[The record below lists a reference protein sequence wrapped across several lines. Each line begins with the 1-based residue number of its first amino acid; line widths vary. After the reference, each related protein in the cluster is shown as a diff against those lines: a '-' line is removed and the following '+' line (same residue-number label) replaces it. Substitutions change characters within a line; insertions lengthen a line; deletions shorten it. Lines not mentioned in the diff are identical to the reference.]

1 MFTVISLIVIGLAVV
16 VIATIFVKKFPA
28 LAILDAANIPG
39 EKEAKFKEQ
48 IIKARVERDMAR
60 WSGFFGRIWLWLS
73 SSLRSSLKSQQ
84 ENLKKIKTNYQT
96 NIKMSWLEKQKK
108 IKELLSAAEDFLK
121 KEDVKAAEAKLLE
134 VIGLNQKNLGAF
146 FKLGELYEVQ
156 KKWSEASQT
165 FYHALRLARQHHG
178 DKDELGEITLQ
189 KIYFSLSEVE
199 KGAGNIEAA
208 LENIREALEIEPNN
222 PRYLDLI
229 LDLSI
234 IRKDKE
240 LAWECWQRL
249 ASANPDN
256 NKLGELK
263 ELIEKMEK

>member
-73 SSLRSSLKSQQ
+73 SSLHSSLKSQQ
-84 ENLKKIKTNYQT
+84 ESLKKIKTNYQAS
-96 NIKMSWLEKQKK
+96 IKMPWLEKQKK
-108 IKELLSAAEDFLK
+108 IKELLVIAEDSLK
-121 KEDVKAAEAKLLE
+121 KEDIKAAEAKLLE
-134 VIGLNQKNLGAF
+134 VIGLDQKNLGAF
-146 FKLGELYEVQ
+146 FQLGELYEAQ
-156 KKWSEASQT
+156 KKWSEASET
-165 FYHALRLARQHHG
+165 LNYALRLAKQRHP
-178 DKDELGEITLQ
+178 DKDESGEVSLQ
-189 KIYFSLSEVE
+189 KIYFSLAEVE
-199 KGAGNIEAA
+199 KAAGNIEAA

-240 LAWECWQRL
+240 LALECWQRL

-263 ELIEKMEK
+263 EVIERMEE